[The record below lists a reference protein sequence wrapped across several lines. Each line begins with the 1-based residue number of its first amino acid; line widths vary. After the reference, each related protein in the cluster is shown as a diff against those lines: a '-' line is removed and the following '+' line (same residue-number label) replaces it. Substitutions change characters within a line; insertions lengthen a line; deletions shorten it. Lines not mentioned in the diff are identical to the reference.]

1 MDKRPIGVFDSGL
14 GGLTA
19 VRQLMDQ
26 LPGEDII
33 YFGDTSRVPYGGRSP
48 ETVLKY
54 TRQDINFLLQ
64 FDIKAIVIA
73 CNTADTAAGAQVQ
86 REYDL
91 PICGAIRPTAKKAA
105 MVTRNNRIGV
115 IGTNATIRGRGY
127 DGIIREENP
136 RAQVRSIAC
145 PLLVPLVENFRTKPG
160 DLVVEQVVA
169 EYLQPLKDWGCDTL
183 VLGCT
188 HYPLLWDV
196 ISAFMGAEV
205 TLINSGKEAPASWRR
220 RLNGQ
225 ICSPGERNRERA
237 NTMSAI
243 PLRGFPKWLRP
254 FWRSRWTSW
263 LEKLTL
269 KGTNL

>member
-1 MDKRPIGVFDSGL
+1 MDNRPIGFFDSGL
-14 GGLTA
+14 GGLTCIPNLF
-19 VRQLMDQ
+19 RQL
-26 LPGEDII
+26 PEERII
-33 YFGDTSRVPYGGRSP
+33 YFGDTSRVPYGGRSQ

-105 MVTRNNRIGV
+105 MVTKNNRIGV
-115 IGTNATIRGRGY
+115 IGTNATIRGRAY
-127 DGIIREENP
+127 DGIIREINP

-145 PLLVPLVENFRTKPG
+145 PLLVPLVENFRTRPG
-160 DLVVEQVVA
+160 DLVVEQVVR

-188 HYPLLWDV
+188 HYPLLGDV
-196 ISAFMGAEV
+196 IGAFMGPEV
-205 TLINSGKEAPASWRR
+205 TLVNSGKEAACQLAETLKRADMLSGATSGGTYKYYVSDTTEGFSQMAS
-220 RLNGQ
+220 
-225 ICSPGERNRERA
+225 A
-237 NTMSAI
+237 
-243 PLRGFPKWLRP
+243 F
-254 FWRSRWTSW
+254 
-263 LEKLTL
+263 LEKPVEELVG
-269 KGTNL
+269 KIDIERY